1 MTDDS
6 GRGGEDRQKK
16 QHSDGGA
23 LARRVAELE
32 ILVSKLQSPIVVCN
46 YCNGT
51 GYEVDKKKHRP
62 IIDDNDRTAL
72 CRVCKGLCKVRI
84 P

>member
-1 MTDDS
+1 MTGDRE
-6 GRGGEDRQKK
+6 RGGEGRQKK
-16 QHSDGGA
+16 QHGDGT

-32 ILVSKLQSPIVVCN
+32 TLVSKLQSPVVVCD

-51 GYEVDKKKHRP
+51 GHEIDKKKHRP
-62 IIDDNDRTAL
+62 IIDDNDRTVL